1 MLSGLVK
8 CGLCGHNLHGN
19 RKPSNRN
26 GSHHITYKCNNRD
39 KNGIKVCN
47 NKEVNKIYL
56 ERAIMH
62 FISQMCEGENFQLIM
77 RELQRYAKEQNEG
90 SGELQ
95 FLETKYNKV
104 EREIGN
110 LVKAIMGGFDA
121 EELRS
126 AYDTLKADKTKLS
139 AQIEIERKKQAQRI
153 DIDEASVRKALSRIS
168 ADICESK
175 PIEEYKKLFSS
186 FVERVDVFED
196 YVTIVLKVFDMINVR
211 VCNGSGV
218 IKEEP
223 PLDLHQMVVWNGGAE
238 GNRTPVR
245 KQLGK
250 TFSGCSL
257 LFTFPYPIGNKHS
270 MGLGSFMMHGALK
283 ALRTHG
289 LHSDHTRARLVD
301 LPGRMGA

>member
-1 MLSGLVK
+1 
-8 CGLCGHNLHGN
+8 
-19 RKPSNRN
+19 
-26 GSHHITYKCNNRD
+26 
-39 KNGIKVCN
+39 
-47 NKEVNKIYL
+47 
-56 ERAIMH
+56 MH

-211 VCNGSGV
+211 VCNGSGA

-223 PLDLHQMVVWNGGAE
+223 PLDFHQMVVWNGGAE

-250 TFSGCSL
+250 NFSGRSS
-257 LFTFPYPIGNKHS
+257 LFTFPYSDGNEHPAE
-270 MGLGSFMMHGALK
+270 LGSFMMHGTLK

-289 LHSDHTRARLVD
+289 LHSNHTRARLVD